1 MAKPAETNALPEVF
15 RRMRQGLQQMA
26 RLITGNKEDAE
37 DALQDA
43 FVRLWVKYPEVPP
56 DVVPALMTTT
66 VRNLSIDRV
75 RRRQTEQSVPID
87 ETRDTMADN
96 AAEMQAAAD
105 EKYRQVERII
115 REKLTPLQQDIM
127 KMRDCDGYTYEQIAN
142 HFRMQQ
148 AAVRMQLSRARQTV
162 RDTWRTQNLS
172 S

>member
-1 MAKPAETNALPEVF
+1 MAKSAETNALPEVF

-56 DVVPALMTTT
+56 DVAPALMTTT

-75 RRRQTEQSVPID
+75 RRQAEQSVPID